1 MTVSILIL
9 TKNEEQD
16 LPGCLDSVA
25 WSDDIHVY
33 DSMSTDRTL
42 SIARLRG
49 GHITQRVFDNW
60 AAHQNWGLANIRFK
74 HPWVFYIDA
83 DERMTPELV
92 AAVKQVAEAPGGNV
106 AFRIHRRD
114 FFLGTWLKHAQSTP
128 FYMRLF
134 RPECMRYER
143 LVNPVSIP
151 SGPVGDIGGYLDHFP
166 FSKGIDFWFDRHNRY
181 SRLEAEQ
188 ILMNRS
194 NNHRSDSMR
203 ALLTRDK
210 SERRLHQK
218 ELFYRLPFRPLL
230 KFILLYFIKGGFL
243 DGRAGWLY
251 CQMQACYERM
261 IVTKTAI
268 LAQEARAQRR
278 DQGETRASAAD
289 RAHS

>member
-16 LPGCLDSVA
+16 LPGCLESVA

-33 DSMSTDRTL
+33 DSLSTDRTL
-42 SIARLRG
+42 PIAMERG
-49 GHITQRVFDNW
+49 AHVTQRAFDNW

-74 HPWVFYIDA
+74 YPWVFYIDA
-83 DERMTPELV
+83 DERMTPELI
-92 AAVKQVAEAPGGNV
+92 AAVKQAIEQPCDHV
-106 AFRIHRRD
+106 AFRVHRRD
-114 FFLGTWLKHAQSTP
+114 FFLGTWLKHAQATP

-151 SGPVGDIGGYLDHFP
+151 AGPVGDLRGYLDHFP

-188 ILMNRS
+188 ILANRA
-194 NNHRSDSMR
+194 NGLHFNPVM
-203 ALLTRDK
+203 ATFARDRTV
-210 SERRLHQK
+210 RRFHQK
-218 ELFYRLPFRPLL
+218 ELFYRLPCRPLI
-230 KFILLYFIKGGFL
+230 KFILLYVVKGGFL
-243 DGRAGWLY
+243 DGRAGLLY

-268 LAQEARAQRR
+268 LAAEARNKPGAP
-278 DQGETRASAAD
+278 
-289 RAHS
+289 H